1 MTNDQTPVAEP
12 AETSA
17 AEPLLSVSH
26 GQPTVEELAAV
37 TAVVLALQ
45 SAAENDDSPA
55 PSRHWAR
62 REQLHLPPKP
72 GAGAWRRSS
81 GR

>member
-1 MTNDQTPVAEP
+1 MTDTQP
-12 AETSA
+12 AAGEA
-17 AEPLLSVSH
+17 QPEPLLTVTK
-26 GQPTVEELAAV
+26 GDPTAEELAAV

-45 SAAENDDSPA
+45 GGAGEPEAKA

-62 REQLHLPPKP
+62 RSLLKLPPKP
-72 GAGAWRRSS
+72 GAGAWRRS